1 MKTRFVLEAV
11 IAITLITIP
20 GGIAPIFLL
29 DQAYALR
36 KSFSEE
42 SSKKVP
48 VAISGDNIYLTWSS
62 NKTGND
68 EVMFRASADAG
79 KTFSNEIDLSNSTNS
94 NSQDAEIA
102 ADGVKV
108 VVTWWERNQTS
119 NEPVMIISNDG
130 GKTFGPMLKL
140 AANGT
145 LSTGEVKPLI

>member
-1 MKTRFVLEAV
+1 
-11 IAITLITIP
+11 
-20 GGIAPIFLL
+20 
-29 DQAYALR
+29 
-36 KSFSEE
+36 
-42 SSKKVP
+42 
-48 VAISGDNIYLTWSS
+48 
-62 NKTGND
+62 
-68 EVMFRASADAG
+68 MFRASADAG

>member
-11 IAITLITIP
+11 IAIALITIP

-36 KSFSEE
+36 ESFSEE